1 MIIFPGRKLLDI
13 NILSINIIRQNQD
26 FLDTES
32 YVFEFQYQQML
43 KYLDSSFI
51 NGTKRICFTMIH
63 YFFAQISI
71 FFFLIYGLVFLIS
84 TIMQW

>member
-32 YVFEFQYQQML
+32 YVFEFQYQWYKENMFYNDPL
-43 KYLDSSFI
+43 
-51 NGTKRICFTMIH
+51 
-63 YFFAQISI
+63 FFCSNQH
-71 FFFLIYGLVFLIS
+71 FFFFNLWF
-84 TIMQW
+84 WFF

>member
-1 MIIFPGRKLLDI
+1 MTIFPGRKLLDI
-13 NILSINIIRQNQD
+13 NILSINIRQNQD

-63 YFFAQISI
+63 YFFAQINI
-71 FFFLIYGLVFLIS
+71 FFFFNLWF
-84 TIMQW
+84 WFF

>member
-43 KYLDSSFI
+43 KYLDS
-51 NGTKRICFTMIH
+51 
-63 YFFAQISI
+63 
-71 FFFLIYGLVFLIS
+71 
-84 TIMQW
+84 

>member
-63 YFFAQISI
+63 YFFCSNQH
-71 FFFLIYGLVFLIS
+71 FFFFNLWF
-84 TIMQW
+84 WFF